1 MSETV
6 LSARVLRMRP
16 HTSAQKDFNV
26 RMRPHFSAQKG
37 FNAVCVCVSVAQSC
51 PTLATP
57 WTVAQ
62 ARVLE
67 MVAIS
72 FSKSMYSNWRQLK
85 CNVICKVMKPNI
97 YI

>member
-37 FNAVCVCVSVAQSC
+37 FNAVCVCVCVCVCQLLS
-51 PTLATP
+51 
-57 WTVAQ
+57 
-62 ARVLE
+62 RVRLL
-67 MVAIS
+67 
-72 FSKSMYSNWRQLK
+72 QPHGL
-85 CNVICKVMKPNI
+85 
-97 YI
+97 

>member
-37 FNAVCVCVSVAQSC
+37 FNAVCVCVCVCVCVSCSVVSDSC
-51 PTLATP
+51 NPMDCSP
-57 WTVAQ
+57 G
-62 ARVLE
+62 
-67 MVAIS
+67 
-72 FSKSMYSNWRQLK
+72 KSTGDGCHFLLQV
-85 CNVICKVMKPNI
+85 NV
-97 YI
+97 